1 MVNKSF
7 CTLVK
12 HGKPLFEF
20 TSMENNHVPISDSFI
35 GTAAEGA
42 MVPYLN
48 IYSIKEA
55 VVCLPLAS
63 YISHHLQDIASTAI
77 CSLRH
82 YSTSQVML

>member
-35 GTAAEGA
+35 GIGTAAEGA

-55 VVCLPLAS
+55 VVCLPLATLV
-63 YISHHLQDIASTAI
+63 ITFRILQV
-77 CSLRH
+77 L
-82 YSTSQVML
+82 QFVV